1 MARVNSLL
9 PDSSF
14 GSSMMSSKSE
24 VGSSSSDSDLLLLL
38 RDFFLLSAVSK
49 SSSAGLRLETT
60 LGFCVWWHYLYC
72 ANNECGEGNERWH
85 KTKK

>member
-1 MARVNSLL
+1 
-9 PDSSF
+9 
-14 GSSMMSSKSE
+14 MMSSKSE

-49 SSSAGLRLETT
+49 SSFAGLRLETT
-60 LGFCVWWHYLYC
+60 LGVRVWWYYLDW